1 MHGTLGLILL
11 IIAMG
16 CVDFSLR
23 YSFFFLF
30 RNKSAP
36 GYVADWLPY
45 IPAAAL
51 SALIAPAVF
60 GAKSGAPFTPTPQMI
75 AWLLAAFIAWRTR
88 NAFLTILGGMVALWV
103 GKYLLG

>member
-1 MHGTLGLILL
+1 MNTTELILL

-16 CVDFSLR
+16 ILDFSLR

-51 SALIAPAVF
+51 SALIAPAVL
-60 GAKSGAPFTPTPQMI
+60 GAKSGAPFTPSPQLF
-75 AWLLAAFIAWRTR
+75 AWLLAALIAWRTR
-88 NAFLTILGGMVALWV
+88 NAFLTILSGMIALWV
-103 GKYLLG
+103 AKYLMG